1 MCTLCVCVC
10 VYVYVVRGTP
20 TVTIL
25 LCCQLVPPT
34 VLNRHACTHTRMH
47 AHTHPDTH
55 THTTHTHTHT
65 HTITG
70 VQQRFCLL
78 LCVYVMM
85 VCTNAYVLLRS
96 GLGIPCWLVNGT
108 TLLLHAQFSIYC
120 FTTCWQHCCCAL
132 LVCLQPYALLFVLCC
147 VFIILSMRWS
157 AMGVVTH
164 THTRTHTHR
173 LQGTLSRYGDS
184 GLLGGP

>member
-1 MCTLCVCVC
+1 MCVCKCGCNVSVVCMRARVYMCFVWRQVCTCACMRVGKGVLTYRCIPVYVGCVWVC
-10 VYVYVVRGTP
+10 VYVTVARGTP
-20 TVTIL
+20 AVTIL

-65 HTITG
+65 ITG
-70 VQQRFCLL
+70 VQQLFCLL

-96 GLGIPCWLVNGT
+96 GLGIPC
-108 TLLLHAQFSIYC
+108 
-120 FTTCWQHCCCAL
+120 
-132 LVCLQPYALLFVLCC
+132 
-147 VFIILSMRWS
+147 
-157 AMGVVTH
+157 
-164 THTRTHTHR
+164 
-173 LQGTLSRYGDS
+173 
-184 GLLGGP
+184 